1 MILGSENLPETTATS
16 ELVEALLRDDER
28 RGTWLLLRD
37 EADDGPFVQTVEDG
51 DGFALEWC
59 GGSASPLKRVAR
71 VLSREETLS
80 VFLAFLAG
88 DTNWTLN
95 YDWTDVNPSAE

>member
-1 MILGSENLPETTATS
+1 MILGAENLPETTATP

-28 RGTWLLLRD
+28 RGAWLLLRD
-37 EADDGPFVQTVEDG
+37 ESDDGPFVQTIENG

-59 GGSASPLKRVAR
+59 GGSASPLQRVVR

-80 VFLAFLAG
+80 AFLAVLAG
-88 DTNWTLN
+88 ETNWTSN
-95 YDWTDVNPSAE
+95 YDWKDVDLSAE

>member
-51 DGFALEWC
+51 DGFALEWSS
-59 GGSASPLKRVAR
+59 GSDAPLQRVSR
-71 VLSREETLS
+71 VLSRDETLS
-80 VFLAFLAG
+80 AFLAFLAG

-95 YDWTDVNPSAE
+95 YDWTDVDLSAE